1 MSRYNPIQVVP
12 GDTWNF
18 SIATVDGDGASVDLS
33 GWTVLSAVVTGS
45 GEPFDVTADVLAGSV
60 QITAAAAVTAQLR
73 YGNVSIL
80 TVRLQSVDET
90 QLTVLSEYL
99 NGVPVL
105 GEEVERSVRIVG
117 TNGYS
122 TYELYVQAGGGLSQE
137 AWLAAQEES
146 RLAAEDAADRA
157 EAARDAANV
166 IGPKYATEALGRAA
180 VADGVTFFVQGSGD
194 VAAYEYRRTDSSTSV
209 LIATYP
215 SKALVDAKL
224 PTATYTE
231 RFRSMDIPGLVGEAI
246 VTRDVNGR
254 LRLLQGTLEDGT
266 VLDALG
272 PRYQKTTILTSDSV
286 LSIDMAQ
293 RDVNGR
299 LRMIE
304 GSILVDGEV
313 VQISSYG
320 AVLEIEPDEPTEIII
335 EPGRQHYLRAGSA
348 NLIPDAAS
356 SVWITNGRQVGND
369 CYIGSVSGP
378 GEVPSSTDLSMA
390 QLAHFKING
399 SMIALIASLGWHWEI
414 DDHSPMIPIVEA
426 RVRSM
431 PGWIS
436 RLREVAEIP
445 LQALQ
450 VYHDPDS
457 PICSMWRGNSR
468 DPMKLGERA
477 QTMVGTTLLS
487 YGQQWRSAVT
497 PDKIRIWIRQGSTSV
512 RGWGVARSDKNM
524 DDGLTYT
531 RTFIADNNAYM
542 LSWPMTGTETDALL
556 WQCHPA
562 DTTTALEKKLMLV
575 FQTVDGK
582 QWSYAGGGP
591 STPFTDDCFAEGFTP
606 TDPWALGD
614 IIYDPVA
621 NNPYGTSYPNARCRL
636 TSWAEVR
643 KASEGV
649 DAKFAACIEWF
660 NDRAP
665 LANYTLARKGYF
677 EVEMNAAG
685 PIVSAVKWYCVTGAA
700 QLPANGY
707 VGMSCV
713 LREGMVACC
722 VIRPIGGS
730 VLTGTAAETAV
741 TSSQSIFMV
750 LDLRGSEPVKV
761 PFEFGVD
768 EFGRPKIVTEY
779 ITTND
784 VHRPVSC
791 VKDVW
796 LSSIYT
802 HELADFSFF
811 NEASVYVYYDDF
823 KANQRPFKVPAFPT

>member
-1 MSRYNPIQVVP
+1 MATIPPHTHTFVIPTATEAEATEGVL
-12 GDTWNF
+12 D
-18 SIATVDGDGASVDLS
+18 SIAMTPLS
-33 GWTVLSAVVTGS
+33 TKQAIEVQ
-45 GEPFDVTADVLAGSV
+45 TADAVAAGVASLTEAIADDV
-60 QITAAAAVTAQLR
+60 ASAAASAATSTAAAALIAD
-73 YGNVSIL
+73 NL
-80 TVRLQSVDET
+80 TNINIVAGIADDIAELAPHADE
-90 QLTVLSEYL
+90 LAAL
-99 NGVPVL
+99 
-105 GEEVERSVRIVG
+105 
-117 TNGYS
+117 
-122 TYELYVQAGGGLSQE
+122 AGGLQDNIDTLS
-137 AWLAAQEES
+137 
-146 RLAAEDAADRA
+146 
-157 EAARDAANV
+157 
-166 IGPKYATEALGRAA
+166 
-180 VADGVTFFVQGSGD
+180 GV
-194 VAAYEYRRTDSSTSV
+194 
-209 LIATYP
+209 
-215 SKALVDAKL
+215 VDTKL
-224 PTATYTE
+224 PTTTFTQRFYTLDIEGWTGKAVVVRDVNNRPRLLSGELEDSTVIELRGPTYKTSAVLMTDSVV
-231 RFRSMDIPGLVGEAI
+231 RIDLAR
-246 VTRDVNGR
+246 RDVNGR
-254 LRLLQGTLEDGT
+254 LR
-266 VLDALG
+266 V
-272 PRYQKTTILTSDSV
+272 V
-286 LSIDMAQ
+286 
-293 RDVNGR
+293 
-299 LRMIE
+299 E
-304 GSILVDGEV
+304 GSLLIDGV
-313 VQISSYG
+313 LTRVNSNG
-320 AVLEIEPDEPTEIII
+320 AVLAVADDEPAGTII

-369 CYIGSVSGP
+369 CYVGSGSGP
-378 GEVPSSTDLSMA
+378 GEVPSSTDLAMA

-399 SMIALIASLGWHWEI
+399 SMIALIASLGWHWEV
-414 DDHSPMIPIVEA
+414 DDHSPVIPIVDA

-450 VYHDPDS
+450 VYHDPDD
-457 PICSMWRGNSR
+457 PVCTMWRGNSR
-468 DPMKLGERA
+468 DPIKLGERA
-477 QTMVGTTLLS
+477 QTLVGTTLLS

-497 PDKIRIWIRQGSTSV
+497 PDKIRIWIRQGSTSI
-512 RGWGVARSDKNM
+512 RGWGVARSDENM

-575 FQTVDGK
+575 FQTVDGE

-636 TSWAEVR
+636 TSWVEVR

-660 NDRAP
+660 DNRAP
-665 LANYTLARKGYF
+665 LASYTTLARKGYF
-677 EVEMNAAG
+677 EVEMNDAG
-685 PIVSAVKWYCVTGAA
+685 PIISDVNWYCVTGAA
-700 QLPANGY
+700 QLTANGY

-730 VLTGTAAETAV
+730 VLTGTADETAV
-741 TSSQSIFMV
+741 TDTQSIFMV
-750 LDLRGSEPVKV
+750 LDLRGSDPVKV

-768 EFGRPKIVTEY
+768 EFGNPKIITEY
-779 ITTND
+779 ITNND
-784 VHRPVSC
+784 VYRPVSC

-811 NEASVYVYYDDF
+811 NEASEYVYYDDF
-823 KANQRPFKVPAFPT
+823 KANQRPFKVPSFPA